1 MKSFTIKMQS
11 FTQAEKARAFLA
23 KKGIKSIVQRTTG
36 RGGCSFTLKITSAGR
51 SADEICRLLSQIGV
65 GCDLS

>member
-1 MKSFTIKMQS
+1 MKSFNIKMQS
-11 FTQAEKARAFLA
+11 FTQAEKARSFLA

-36 RGGCSFTLKITSAGR
+36 RGGCSFALRVTDAGR
-51 SADEICRLLSQIGV
+51 SIDEICRLLSQIGV